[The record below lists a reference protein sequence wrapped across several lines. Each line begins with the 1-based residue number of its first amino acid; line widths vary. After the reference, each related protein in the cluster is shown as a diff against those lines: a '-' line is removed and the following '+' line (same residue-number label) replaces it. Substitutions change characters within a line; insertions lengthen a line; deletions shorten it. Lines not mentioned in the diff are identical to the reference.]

1 MLLIEEKSLSE
12 VYLLYQLSFHRDNPL
27 YRWHLELNI
36 DIVRKLKDICD
47 SFNEFNIVYPY
58 GL

>member
-12 VYLLYQLSFHRDNPL
+12 VYLLNVLSYHLDNPL
-27 YRWHLELNI
+27 YRFSLEINI
-36 DIVRKLKDICD
+36 DIVRGFRDICD
-47 SFNEFNIVYPY
+47 LFNEFHILYPY